1 MSQTIESI
9 AREKILVD
17 IISERDA
24 TIIALATQVDQLRK
38 ANEAT
43 KCECKQQQE
52 TPDNEK

>member
-24 TIIALATQVDQLRK
+24 TIIALATQVDQMKKEAQAEK
-38 ANEAT
+38 ASQKEA
-43 KCECKQQQE
+43 K
-52 TPDNEK
+52 DLSAEK